1 MVHSHSGFTVVTVP
15 VIKGDWSITFFNP
28 DQGLFSEVMEME
40 ARVRGYFQAWLEHD
54 LEAVKEIFAEN
65 VVYSEC
71 YGPEYR
77 GLSQIIRWFT
87 EWNERGRVLEWRI
100 KRALQ
105 ENKTLV
111 AEWYFQCRYEGVI
124 DGFDG
129 VSIVDFDDEMKIVKL
144 REFQSK
150 AEHYFPYGEA

>member
-1 MVHSHSGFTVVTVP
+1 
-15 VIKGDWSITFFNP
+15 
-28 DQGLFSEVMEME
+28 ME
-40 ARVRGYFQAWLEHD
+40 ARVRGYFQAWLEQD
-54 LEAVKEIFAEN
+54 LEAVKEVFAEN

-100 KRALQ
+100 KRVLQ

-111 AEWYFQCRYEGVI
+111 AEWYFQCQYEGVI

>member
-1 MVHSHSGFTVVTVP
+1 
-15 VIKGDWSITFFNP
+15 
-28 DQGLFSEVMEME
+28 ME
-40 ARVRGYFQAWLEHD
+40 ARVRGYFQAWLEQD
-54 LEAVKEIFAEN
+54 LEAVKEVFAEN

-87 EWNERGRVLEWRI
+87 EWNERGRVLDWRI
-100 KRALQ
+100 KRVLQ

-111 AEWYFQCRYEGVI
+111 AEWYFQCQYEGVI

-150 AEHYFPYGEA
+150 AEHYFPYGGA

>member
-1 MVHSHSGFTVVTVP
+1 
-15 VIKGDWSITFFNP
+15 
-28 DQGLFSEVMEME
+28 ME
-40 ARVRGYFQAWLEHD
+40 ARVRGYFQAWLEQD

-87 EWNERGRVLEWRI
+87 AWNERGRVLEWRI
-100 KRALQ
+100 KRVLQ

-111 AEWYFQCRYEGVI
+111 AEWYFQCQYEGVI

>member
-1 MVHSHSGFTVVTVP
+1 
-15 VIKGDWSITFFNP
+15 
-28 DQGLFSEVMEME
+28 ME
-40 ARVRGYFQAWLEHD
+40 ARVRGYFQAWLEQD

-100 KRALQ
+100 KRVLQ

-111 AEWYFQCRYEGVI
+111 AEWYFQCQYEGVI

>member
-1 MVHSHSGFTVVTVP
+1 
-15 VIKGDWSITFFNP
+15 
-28 DQGLFSEVMEME
+28 ME
-40 ARVRGYFQAWLEHD
+40 ARVRGYFQAWLEQD